1 MGYLT
6 FVAPH
11 ICERCADVGHPHPGV
26 VVTPLYNPGK
36 RYPLAMM
43 KLRTLFLAFFAA
55 LFLFHAFPMT
65 AQTAQQ
71 AQVAAAA
78 DLADRRK
85 ALNDLFATI
94 WEDRLS
100 HEPEFAST
108 IGDKRWNDQLTDYS
122 VETYNTELARG
133 REYIDRLAQIDTTGL
148 SDQEVLSKDLM
159 VRQLI
164 QDQEESQFKP
174 WEMPVNQFDGLHLS
188 LPQLVPRLSF
198 DTVKD
203 YDDYIARLRKVPVAF
218 QQVTD
223 NMMTGVDDHRV
234 PPKYLLEKV
243 LVQVNALVAQKPEDS
258 PFAQPLKKFPAS
270 VPAAE
275 QTRIHDEVIG
285 AITKQ
290 VFPAYLRF
298 AKFLAAEY
306 IPAGRTEPGVWS
318 LPGGD
323 KYYAFRVEQSTTT
336 DLTPAQIH
344 QIGVDEVAKDEA
356 EMLTIAK
363 KLGYADIAS
372 LRAAIAANPKL
383 HPASR
388 EALLDVYRAD
398 LDKMRPKLPQLFGRL
413 PKAPLT
419 VEAVPAFMEK
429 DQAPAYYEHGSPDGS
444 RPGTVFV
451 NTYDFEHRSLGNVES
466 IAYHEGLPGHHLQ
479 ISIAQEMTRLPDFR
493 KYLGYT
499 AYTEG
504 WGLYAER
511 LGKDIGFYQDP
522 YSDFGR
528 LEADNFR
535 AIRLVVD
542 TGVHS
547 DHWTRQQMV
556 DYFHAHS
563 GLDDAT
569 VNAECD
575 RYIAW
580 PAQAL
585 GYKIG
590 QLKILELR
598 ARAEQAL
605 GPRFDLKA
613 FHDQVVDSGALPL
626 DVLDAR
632 INAWID
638 SQKPQQAEK

>member
-1 MGYLT
+1 MTNRMITVL
-6 FVAPH
+6 FFLAAWAAPLWAPPA
-11 ICERCADVGHPHPGV
+11 CAAPRPYAAQSATTADVES
-26 VVTPLYNPGK
+26 
-36 RYPLAMM
+36 
-43 KLRTLFLAFFAA
+43 
-55 LFLFHAFPMT
+55 
-65 AQTAQQ
+65 
-71 AQVAAAA
+71 
-78 DLADRRK
+78 RRK
-85 ALNDLFATI
+85 ALDDLFAQI

-100 HEPEFAST
+100 HSPEFAST
-108 IGDKRWNDQLTDYS
+108 LGDKRFNDQLTDYS
-122 VETYNTELARG
+122 VDAWNQQLARG
-133 REYIDRLAQIDTTGL
+133 RDYLRRLGEIDTAGL
-148 SDQEVLSKDLM
+148 TDQEVLSKDLM

-164 QDQEESQFKP
+164 EDQEESAFKP
-174 WEMPVNQFDGLHLS
+174 WEMPVNQFNGLHLS

-198 DTVKD
+198 TTAKD
-203 YDDYIARLRKVPVAF
+203 YDDYIARLSKVPTAF
-218 QQVTD
+218 RQISD
-223 NMMTGVDDHRV
+223 NMLTGIDDQRV

-243 LVQVNALVAQKPEDS
+243 LVQVNALLAQKPEDS

-270 VPAAE
+270 IPAAD
-275 QTRIHDEVIG
+275 QTRIHDEVVA

-290 VFPAYLRF
+290 VYPAYQRF
-298 AKFLAAEY
+298 ARFLQATY
-306 IPAGRTEPGVWS
+306 IPAGRADPGVWS
-318 LPGGD
+318 LPDGD
-323 KYYAFRVEQSTTT
+323 AYYAFRVKQSTTT

-344 QIGVDEVAKDEA
+344 QIGLDQVAQDEA
-356 EMLTIAK
+356 DMLVIAK
-363 KLGYADIAS
+363 KLGYADIAA
-372 LRAAIAANPKL
+372 LRAAMNANPKL
-383 HPASR
+383 HPTSP
-388 EALLDVYRAD
+388 EQLLDLFRTD
-398 LDKMRPKLPQLFGRL
+398 LDKMRPKLPELFGRL

-429 DQAPAYYEHGSPDGS
+429 DQAPAYYEQGTPDGS

-451 NTYDFEHRSLGNVES
+451 NTYDFEHRSLANVES
-466 IAYHEGLPGHHLQ
+466 VAYHEGLPGHHLQ
-479 ISIAQEMTRLPDFR
+479 ISIAQELTGLPQFR
-493 KYLGYT
+493 KYLHYT

-528 LEADNFR
+528 LEADIFR
-535 AIRLVVD
+535 GVRLVVD

-585 GYKIG
+585 GYKMG
-590 QLKILELR
+590 QLKILDLR
-598 ARAEQAL
+598 ARAEKAL
-605 GPRFDLKA
+605 GPKFDLRA

-632 INAWID
+632 ISAWFQ
-638 SQKPQQAEK
+638 SQQAGK